1 MTKEEILEAIDNMKV
16 LELHEL
22 VEAIKEKYGVTAAV
36 PMVAMAGMAG
46 PAAGEAAAEAEKSTY
61 DVIITEAGQ
70 QKIQVIK
77 ALKEVTGLG
86 LKEAKDLVDAAPK
99 AVKENCSEEEAN
111 KIREAL
117 EAAGASVEIK

>member
-1 MTKEEILEAIDNMKV
+1 VTKEEILEAIDNMKV

-22 VEAIKEKYGVTAAV
+22 VEALKEKYGVTAAV
-36 PMVAMAGMAG
+36 PMMAMAGAVG
-46 PAAGEAAAEAEKSTY
+46 PGAGEAAAEAEKSTY

-117 EAAGASVEIK
+117 EAAGASIEVK